1 MNLVNEDLIKQHGL
15 LSKVNKASFK
25 LVGITGL
32 PLQVLGV
39 IRQAPIVIKETVF
52 EVDLVVTSKLNEA
65 CILGQSFFEKYKF
78 ILNFNDKTLS
88 NSSIS
93 AQLTDKVSLCPV
105 LTLRCKKNHF
115 VSGMRSI
122 SCCMFEG
129 EKKLTDHSGAYL
141 FKPTRKLAPLVHD
154 QALFEKYEE
163 PILVEDGETYLAF
176 SCDDQAKIWLPKGY
190 ILGHVIPAVQSA
202 SLADP
207 SGSDSGNCTTCT
219 GGVKIQYG
227 WEDTNLA
234 DSSYSTPS
242 IKQQPT
248 SLPNCDH
255 DVDSKSRALLFDPS
269 STSTS
274 PEVTVNKSLHS
285 PLAEMSCSSVNSVT
299 SVPGNLSSDITEHVQ
314 PILTDK
320 HTTSPV
326 SCPTTS
332 LKTPVCISI
341 SLVQVSPP
349 PRRKTRKFSKSCLSP
364 VLEEAFQGEKSNY
377 FVRDVTVNGSPVM
390 IDRSTV
396 ESASNTSNTAV
407 STFYKSKAPSVMNK
421 DITLRSCI
429 LSVPN
434 DLDVLTPSALSAS
447 ERAHYS
453 PSIQSSHDD
462 TTAKTPK
469 TVQCNIEL
477 KDGDFDKIRTW
488 LTSNIKE
495 PDKSKDRSNFSDDLN
510 HYHHLIEHL
519 HLSKN
524 GAVCFNNTVPPETEW
539 PTGEHFLRPRQRVTK
554 SK

>member
-39 IRQAPIVIKETVF
+39 IRQAPIVIKGTVF

-93 AQLTDKVSLCPV
+93 AQLTDKVSSCPV
-105 LTLRCKKNHF
+105 LTLRCKKNHL
-115 VSGMRSI
+115 VSGIRSI

-129 EKKLTDHSGAYL
+129 ENEVKDHSGAYL
-141 FKPTRKLAPLVHD
+141 FKPTRTLAPLVHD
-154 QALFEKYEE
+154 QALFAKYNEE
-163 PILVEDGETYLAF
+163 PILVENGETYLVF

-190 ILGHVIPAVQSA
+190 ILGQVIPVVRSA

-207 SGSDSGNCTTCT
+207 SGSDSGNCTTYA

-227 WEDTNLA
+227 CEDTNLA
-234 DSSYSTPS
+234 GSFCSTSS
-242 IKQQPT
+242 IKQQT
-248 SLPNCDH
+248 ASLPNCYH
-255 DVDSKSRALLFDPS
+255 DVDSKSHALLFDPS
-269 STSTS
+269 SSS
-274 PEVTVNKSLHS
+274 KSLEVTVNKSLHS
-285 PLAEMSCSSVNSVT
+285 PLAEKSCSSVNSVT
-299 SVPGNLSSDITEHVQ
+299 SVSGNLSSDIAEHLQ
-314 PILTDK
+314 PSLTDK
-320 HTTSPV
+320 HTT
-326 SCPTTS
+326 CPECQTTP
-332 LKTPVCISI
+332 LKTPVCIAI
-341 SLVQVSPP
+341 TLVQASPP
-349 PRRKTRKFSKSCLSP
+349 PLNKTQKFSKSCLSP
-364 VLEEAFQGEKSNY
+364 VLEEPFQGEKSVY

-396 ESASNTSNTAV
+396 ESASNTSDTEV
-407 STFYKSKAPSVMNK
+407 STFDKSKAPSVMNK
-421 DITLRSCI
+421 DITSRSCI
-429 LSVPN
+429 LSVLS
-434 DLDVLTPSALSAS
+434 DLDVLEPTALSAS
-447 ERAHYS
+447 KRVPHS
-453 PSIQSSHDD
+453 PPIQLSQDD
-462 TTAKTPK
+462 NTAKTPK

-488 LTSNIKE
+488 LTPNIKE
-495 PDKSKDRSNFSDDLN
+495 PDKSEDRSYCSNDLN

>member
-1 MNLVNEDLIKQHGL
+1 MNLVNEDMIKQHGL
-15 LSKVNKASFK
+15 LSKVSRASFK

-39 IRQAPIVIKETVF
+39 IRQAPIVIKGTVF

-93 AQLTDKVSLCPV
+93 AQLTDKVSSCPV
-105 LTLRCKKNHF
+105 LTLRCKKNHLL
-115 VSGMRSI
+115 SGIRSI
-122 SCCMFEG
+122 SCCLFEG
-129 EKKLTDHSGAYL
+129 ENEVKDHSGAYL

-163 PILVEDGETYLAF
+163 PILVEHGETYLAF
-176 SCDDQAKIWLPKGY
+176 SCEDQAKMWLPKGY
-190 ILGHVIPAVQSA
+190 ILGHVIPAVRSA

-207 SGSDSGNCTTCT
+207 TGSDSGNCTTYAS
-219 GGVKIQYG
+219 GVKIQYG
-227 WEDTNLA
+227 LENTNLA
-234 DSSYSTPS
+234 DSFYSNPS

-248 SLPNCDH
+248 ALPNCDH

-274 PEVTVNKSLHS
+274 PEVTVNS

-299 SVPGNLSSDITEHVQ
+299 SVSGNLSSDITEHLQ
-314 PILTDK
+314 LSLTDK
-320 HTTSPV
+320 NTTCPM

-364 VLEEAFQGEKSNY
+364 VLEEAFQGERSNY

-396 ESASNTSNTAV
+396 ESASNTSNTEV
-407 STFYKSKAPSVMNK
+407 STFYKSKAPSVTNK
-421 DITLRSCI
+421 DISRKCI

-434 DLDVLTPSALSAS
+434 DLDVLETRAPSAS
-447 ERAHYS
+447 ERAPYS
-453 PSIQSSHDD
+453 PSIQSSQDD
-462 TTAKTPK
+462 NTAKKPK
-469 TVQCNIEL
+469 TVQCNNEL

-488 LTSNIKE
+488 LTPNIKE
-495 PDKSKDRSNFSDDLN
+495 PDKSEDRSYCSNDLN
-510 HYHHLIEHL
+510 HYDHLIEHL
-519 HLSKN
+519 HRSKN
-524 GAVCFNNTVPPETEW
+524 GDVSFKNTVPPETEW
-539 PTGEHFLRPRQRVTK
+539 SPGRHFLRPKQRVAKTK
-554 SK
+554 

>member
-39 IRQAPIVIKETVF
+39 IRQAPIVIKGTVF

-93 AQLTDKVSLCPV
+93 AQLTDRVSCPV
-105 LTLRCKKNHF
+105 LTLRCKKNHL

-129 EKKLTDHSGAYL
+129 EKEVKDHSGAYL
-141 FKPTRKLAPLVHD
+141 FKPTRNLAPLVHD
-154 QALFEKYEE
+154 QALFEKYEK
-163 PILVEDGETYLAF
+163 PILVENGETYLAF

-190 ILGHVIPAVQSA
+190 ILGHVIPAVRSA

-207 SGSDSGNCTTCT
+207 SGSESGNCTTCT
-219 GGVKIQYG
+219 GRVKIQYG

-248 SLPNCDH
+248 FLPNCDY

-269 STSTS
+269 SSS
-274 PEVTVNKSLHS
+274 KSLEVTVNKSLHS
-285 PLAEMSCSSVNSVT
+285 PLAEKSCSSVNSVT
-299 SVPGNLSSDITEHVQ
+299 SVSGNLSSDITEHLQ
-314 PILTDK
+314 PSLTDK
-320 HTTSPV
+320 HTT
-326 SCPTTS
+326 CPECQTTP

-364 VLEEAFQGEKSNY
+364 VLEEPFQGEKSNY

-396 ESASNTSNTAV
+396 ESASNTLNTEV
-407 STFYKSKAPSVMNK
+407 PTFDKSKAPSVMNK
-421 DITLRSCI
+421 DVTSRSCI
-429 LSVPN
+429 FSVPN
-434 DLDVLTPSALSAS
+434 DSDVLTPSALSAS
-447 ERAHYS
+447 ASVPYS
-453 PSIQSSHDD
+453 PLIQSSQDD
-462 TTAKTPK
+462 DTAKTP
-469 TVQCNIEL
+469 VQRNIEL
-477 KDGDFDKIRTW
+477 TDGDFDKIRTW
-488 LTSNIKE
+488 LTPNIKE
-495 PDKSKDRSNFSDDLN
+495 PDKSEDRSYCSNDLN
-510 HYHHLIEHL
+510 HYYHLIEHL

-524 GAVCFNNTVPPETEW
+524 GAVCFKNTVPPESEW
-539 PTGEHFLRPRQRVTK
+539 PTGRHFLHPRRRVTK